1 MINRFDLD
9 ERVREWSL
17 RDDIVEKD
25 YVLGWLLWG
34 IGTDEILGTKWAFKG
49 GTCLKK
55 CYIETYRFSEDLDF
69 TILPG
74 GPIRPAELGPILR
87 AVLERVTEASGLV
100 FSGREPLLKGHSSGL
115 YTEGRVYYQ
124 GPRGAAKVA
133 SVKLDLS
140 ASEKVVRPTVQR
152 RIHHS
157 YPDNL
162 PEPATVRC
170 YCFEELFAEKIRAM
184 GERGR
189 PRDLYDII
197 NLFRN
202 TELEADATVI
212 RTILA
217 EKCRAKGIPVPT
229 LDSVRIEA
237 NWEAL
242 ESEWSNMLAHQL
254 PVLPPLEA
262 FWNEIVDLF
271 AWLEKGIKASALPRV
286 PFGSGEIAPVHTS
299 IAVPMQVWH
308 TPVPL
313 ETIRFA
319 ASNHLCVKLGYDGT
333 QRIIEPYS
341 LRQTREGHLVL
352 HSIRVDN
359 REHHS
364 YRVDRIQSVQ
374 ATTQSFKPAY
384 LVEFSDVGVIRAQE
398 THRSAEQQHRRSSS
412 SGRTGETV
420 YVIECPDCHKQFQR
434 KSQDTKLNPHK
445 SPTGFP
451 CSGLFGMLVDTQ
463 YK

>member
-34 IGTDEILGTKWAFKG
+34 IGADEILGTKWAFKG

-69 TILPG
+69 TVLPG
-74 GPIRPAELGPILR
+74 GPIEPAELGPILR
-87 AVLERVTEASGLV
+87 AVLERVTETSGLV
-100 FSGREPLLKGHSSGL
+100 FSSREPLLKGHDSGL

-157 YPDNL
+157 YPDEL

-170 YCFEELFAEKIRAM
+170 YCFEEVFAEKIRAM

-197 NLFRN
+197 NLFRHS
-202 TELEADATVI
+202 ELDVDATVI

-217 EKCRAKGIPVPT
+217 EKCLAKGIPIPT
-229 LDSVRIEA
+229 LDSVRTEA
-237 NWEAL
+237 NREAL

-271 AWLEKGIKASALPRV
+271 AWLETVIKAPALPQMCFASDEEV
-286 PFGSGEIAPVHTS
+286 PVRTGA
-299 IAVPMQVWH
+299 AVPMQVWH

-319 ASNHLCVKLGYDGT
+319 AANHLCVKLGYKGT

-341 LRQTREGHLVL
+341 LRRTRDGHLVL
-352 HSIRVDN
+352 HAIRVDN
-359 REHHS
+359 REHRA
-364 YRVDRIQSVQ
+364 YRVDQIQSVQ
-374 ATTQSFKPAY
+374 ATTQPFKPVY
-384 LVEFSDVGVIRAQE
+384 KVEFSSVVPFERPE
-398 THRSAEQQHRRSSS
+398 
-412 SGRTGETV
+412 RT
-420 YVIECPDCHKQFQR
+420 
-434 KSQDTKLNPHK
+434 SL
-445 SPTGFP
+445 
-451 CSGLFGMLVDTQ
+451 
-463 YK
+463 

>member
-1 MINRFDLD
+1 
-9 ERVREWSL
+9 
-17 RDDIVEKD
+17 
-25 YVLGWLLWG
+25 
-34 IGTDEILGTKWAFKG
+34 
-49 GTCLKK
+49 
-55 CYIETYRFSEDLDF
+55 
-69 TILPG
+69 
-74 GPIRPAELGPILR
+74 
-87 AVLERVTEASGLV
+87 
-100 FSGREPLLKGHSSGL
+100 L

-140 ASEKVVRPTVQR
+140 ASETVVRPTVQC

-157 YPDNL
+157 YPDEL

-170 YCFEELFAEKIRAM
+170 YCFEEVFAEKIRAM

-197 NLFRN
+197 NLFRHS
-202 TELEADATVI
+202 ELEADPTVI

-217 EKCRAKGIPVPT
+217 EKCLAKGIPVPT
-229 LDSVRIEA
+229 LDSVRTEA
-237 NWEAL
+237 NREAL

-254 PVLPPLEA
+254 PILPPLEA

-271 AWLEKGIKASALPRV
+271 AWLETVIKAAALPRI
-286 PFGSGEIAPVHTS
+286 PLASSEIAPVHAGM
-299 IAVPMQVWH
+299 AVPMQVWH

-352 HSIRVDN
+352 HAIRVDN
-359 REHHS
+359 REHRS

-374 ATTQSFKPAY
+374 ATTQPFKPVY
-384 LVEFSDVGVIRAQE
+384 LVEFSSVGPISAPE
-398 THRSAEQQHRRSSS
+398 THRSAEQSVRRSSLFGVS
-412 SGRTGETV
+412 GETI
-420 YVIECPDCHKQFQR
+420 YVIECPYCRKRFQR
-434 KSQDTKLNPHK
+434 KIRDTKLNAHK
-445 SPTGFP
+445 SPNGSP
-451 CSGLFGMLVDTQ
+451 CSGRHGMLVDTQ

>member
-1 MINRFDLD
+1 
-9 ERVREWSL
+9 
-17 RDDIVEKD
+17 
-25 YVLGWLLWG
+25 
-34 IGTDEILGTKWAFKG
+34 
-49 GTCLKK
+49 
-55 CYIETYRFSEDLDF
+55 
-69 TILPG
+69 
-74 GPIRPAELGPILR
+74 
-87 AVLERVTEASGLV
+87 
-100 FSGREPLLKGHSSGL
+100 
-115 YTEGRVYYQ
+115 
-124 GPRGAAKVA
+124 
-133 SVKLDLS
+133 VKLDLS
-140 ASEKVVRPTVQR
+140 DSEKVVRPTVQR

-202 TELEADATVI
+202 AEIEADATVI

-313 ETIRFA
+313 ETVRFA

-352 HSIRVDN
+352 HAIRVDN
-359 REHHS
+359 REHRS

-374 ATTQSFKPAY
+374 ATTQSFKPVY
-384 LVEFSDVGVIRAQE
+384 RVEFTGVGPFRAS
-398 THRSAEQQHRRSSS
+398 T
-412 SGRTGETV
+412 
-420 YVIECPDCHKQFQR
+420 
-434 KSQDTKLNPHK
+434 
-445 SPTGFP
+445 
-451 CSGLFGMLVDTQ
+451 
-463 YK
+463 